1 MPRLMTNELM
11 SHMNLRGNG
20 AKIAFGKTQ
29 LYKIIIGMFWHV
41 LLCKGY
47 NLYRYQGVVGI

>member
-29 LYKIIIGMFWHV
+29 LYKIIIGMLWRV
-41 LLCKGY
+41 
-47 NLYRYQGVVGI
+47 IM